1 VDTVRK
7 RVLVFVVVD
16 AAVAVFIILYLLSF
30 FPLSLAE
37 ENDKKAHPQFP
48 GFCMPVSPKINGC
61 LIFYT
66 L

>member
-7 RVLVFVVVD
+7 RVLVFVVVVV
-16 AAVAVFIILYLLSF
+16 AAVFIILYLLSF